1 MNVIN
6 KIIIF
11 SLLILSLYLLC
22 TTKIGQN
29 ISSFAIEKLIQS
41 IHLILCIAIIIGP
54 FIINDKCLLIVYSI
68 CVSFIIFHWILSS
81 DVCALTLLEQW
92 VTGKNSDSTFIGRI
106 VKPIYNVTNKHITCI
121 TISLLLIAIIRLSRM
136 K

>member
-41 IHLILCIAIIIGP
+41 IHLIL
-54 FIINDKCLLIVYSI
+54 CLLIVYSI

>member
-1 MNVIN
+1 M
-6 KIIIF
+6 
-11 SLLILSLYLLC
+11 
-22 TTKIGQN
+22 
-29 ISSFAIEKLIQS
+29 
-41 IHLILCIAIIIGP
+41 ILCRAIIIGP